1 MQVLAQSTF
10 PERCDVQEEG
20 TRRVVGQCFS
30 EAAARG
36 SNETPPKPR
45 SSYGKCESMNFDKFH
60 IQNADVA

>member
-1 MQVLAQSTF
+1 MQVLARSTF

-36 SNETPPKPR
+36 SNETPPKPH
-45 SSYGKCESMNFDKFH
+45 SIYGKRESMDSTR
-60 IQNADVA
+60 IQIQIADVA